1 MRFFIFFIFF
11 TCVFS
16 QKKCDKAIEKAI
28 KLKQYFD
35 QNEFNV
41 NELKKNRKF
50 M

>member
-11 TCVFS
+11 FTTVFS
-16 QKKCDKAIEKAI
+16 QKCDKAIEKAI

-41 NELKKNRKF
+41 NELKK
-50 M
+50 